1 MELGESLEAPRV
13 ETREVVDELKKAQAA
28 TAELEASLEFS
39 KKETAA
45 AKAEV
50 NEVTANAEAARV
62 AVENAVFEKFESIS
76 NESSLKII
84 QLESTL
90 VASRRREEE
99 TRTLVETLRETAREA
114 NLRAMNETEEQR
126 DAVKALAAAEA
137 TAAIAREAEKHIR
150 KSVIADMARTEDAL
164 GRVGISEAARVE
176 AVSALRDAEAKL
188 AAHAGDTTA
197 TTLTVKLGEK
207 ESALVASCAALE
219 AKTTLLVDAKAALAA
234 AESDAAVAHE
244 DTKHA
249 RKVASGEKTRA
260 DEASSQATAVERA
273 RVEAVTALRDAEARI
288 AVFSNDTAAVTLAAQ
303 LAEKEAAL
311 ESKVVALTEAKTA
324 LASAESGLAVALQ
337 AEMHARQTINAEKTR
352 ADEAL
357 AREEVS
363 EAARAE
369 ALNSLRDAE
378 ARIAVYASDTTAATL
393 AAKLEEKGVS
403 LEAKSK
409 ALDEATNSLRDAEAK
424 VAVYATEQLVI
435 ETIAATLKTKL
446 AGKLAGMENVLEEK
460 QAELNAASNEI
471 AAMRSELTGLSVQS
485 QRNLD
490 LAESA
495 RADAEK
501 TRDDARE
508 GSEEYHILAGKATE
522 AAAEAAAAKAA
533 EQMARELAGRTQTDV
548 NEWIERERKA
558 RVQNASST
566 QKFLAADEQL
576 KETKIELKT
585 TTKKCAEIEKAN
597 RDGEELCRRLTDELR
612 QSKKVVK
619 AAYISYQQTSLQL
632 EDTKR
637 VLEREQEN
645 SICMHQN
652 SSQQKIYLANTAY
665 AGLELG
671 YRENG
676 SRGGNGNS
684 QMRLVDGAS
693 NTSNNPSPSRMHCDL
708 PKPPLASR
716 PSNGLCLP
724 CRAPRSRRCGRHE

>member
-1 MELGESLEAPRV
+1 MELGESLEAARV
-13 ETREVVDELKKAQAA
+13 ETREVVDELEKAQAA

-90 VASRRREEE
+90 VASQRREEE

-378 ARIAVYASDTTAATL
+378 ARIAVYASDTAATL

-522 AAAEAAAAKAA
+522 AAAEAAAAKA

-684 QMRLVDGAS
+684 QMRLGDGAS

>member
-1 MELGESLEAPRV
+1 MELGESLEVARV
-13 ETREVVDELKKAQAA
+13 ETREVVDELEKAQAA

-90 VASRRREEE
+90 VASQRREEE

-378 ARIAVYASDTTAATL
+378 ARIAVYASDTAATL

-684 QMRLVDGAS
+684 QMRLGDGAS

>member
-1 MELGESLEAPRV
+1 MELGESLEVARV
-13 ETREVVDELKKAQAA
+13 ETREVVDELEKAQAA

-357 AREEVS
+357 VREEVS

-378 ARIAVYASDTTAATL
+378 ARIAVYASDTAATL

-684 QMRLVDGAS
+684 QMRLGDGAS

>member
-1 MELGESLEAPRV
+1 MELGESLEVARV

-90 VASRRREEE
+90 VASQRREEE

-219 AKTTLLVDAKAALAA
+219 AKTTFLVDAKAALAA

-522 AAAEAAAAKAA
+522 AAAEAAAAKA

-684 QMRLVDGAS
+684 QMRLGDGAS

>member
-378 ARIAVYASDTTAATL
+378 ARIAVYASDTAATL

-597 RDGEELCRRLTDELR
+597 RDGEELCRRLPT
-612 QSKKVVK
+612 SFGKVKK
-619 AAYISYQQTSLQL
+619 S
-632 EDTKR
+632 
-637 VLEREQEN
+637 
-645 SICMHQN
+645 
-652 SSQQKIYLANTAY
+652 
-665 AGLELG
+665 
-671 YRENG
+671 
-676 SRGGNGNS
+676 
-684 QMRLVDGAS
+684 
-693 NTSNNPSPSRMHCDL
+693 
-708 PKPPLASR
+708 
-716 PSNGLCLP
+716 
-724 CRAPRSRRCGRHE
+724 

>member
-1 MELGESLEAPRV
+1 MELGESLEVARV
-13 ETREVVDELKKAQAA
+13 ETREVVDELEKAQAA

-90 VASRRREEE
+90 VASQRREEE

-219 AKTTLLVDAKAALAA
+219 AKTTFLVDAKAALAA

-357 AREEVS
+357 ARKEVS

-522 AAAEAAAAKAA
+522 AAAEAAAAKA

-684 QMRLVDGAS
+684 QMRLGDGAS

>member
-1 MELGESLEAPRV
+1 MELGESLEVARV
-13 ETREVVDELKKAQAA
+13 ETREVVDELEKAQAA

-90 VASRRREEE
+90 VASQRREEE

-164 GRVGISEAARVE
+164 GRVGISEA
-176 AVSALRDAEAKL
+176 VSALRDAEAKL

-207 ESALVASCAALE
+207 ESALVVSCAALE

-234 AESDAAVAHE
+234 AESDAAVPHE
-244 DTKHA
+244 DTKYA

-378 ARIAVYASDTTAATL
+378 ARIAVYASDTAATL

-576 KETKIELKT
+576 KETKI
-585 TTKKCAEIEKAN
+585 
-597 RDGEELCRRLTDELR
+597 D
-612 QSKKVVK
+612 
-619 AAYISYQQTSLQL
+619 
-632 EDTKR
+632 
-637 VLEREQEN
+637 
-645 SICMHQN
+645 
-652 SSQQKIYLANTAY
+652 
-665 AGLELG
+665 
-671 YRENG
+671 
-676 SRGGNGNS
+676 
-684 QMRLVDGAS
+684 
-693 NTSNNPSPSRMHCDL
+693 
-708 PKPPLASR
+708 
-716 PSNGLCLP
+716 
-724 CRAPRSRRCGRHE
+724 